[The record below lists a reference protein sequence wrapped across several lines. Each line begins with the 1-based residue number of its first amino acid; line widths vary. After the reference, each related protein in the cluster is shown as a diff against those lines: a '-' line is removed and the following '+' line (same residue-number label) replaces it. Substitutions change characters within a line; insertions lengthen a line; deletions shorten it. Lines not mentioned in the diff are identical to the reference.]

1 MQGAAISS
9 GFAWI
14 LKHTLR
20 PIHCR
25 ANALLATIT
34 ETLTAGDT
42 GAIPFLGTFEV
53 REHAARQGRNPATG
67 EALITAAKKAPVFK
81 PAKALTDVVE

>member
-1 MQGAAISS
+1 M
-9 GFAWI
+9 
-14 LKHTLR
+14 KHTLR

-25 ANALLATIT
+25 ADALLATIT

-53 REHAARQGRNPATG
+53 REHAARQDRNPATG
-67 EALITAAKKAPVFK
+67 EALTIAAKKASAFK